1 MSLKQVLDNAYW
13 EELAK
18 EGITKDDL
26 ELVMLDIAYSP
37 VIPMKGSKP
46 MEAIKL
52 ESGMYRVP
60 ECPLVGLNITEEQLK
75 VMRYRYLINR

>member
-1 MSLKQVLDNAYW
+1 MKEVLNSLYW
-13 EELAK
+13 QELEK
-18 EGITKDDL
+18 EGITRDDL
-26 ELVMLDIAYSP
+26 DLVMLEIEYSP

-52 ESGMYRVP
+52 ENGMYRVP
-60 ECPLVGLNITEEQLK
+60 DCPIVGLNIPEDQFK